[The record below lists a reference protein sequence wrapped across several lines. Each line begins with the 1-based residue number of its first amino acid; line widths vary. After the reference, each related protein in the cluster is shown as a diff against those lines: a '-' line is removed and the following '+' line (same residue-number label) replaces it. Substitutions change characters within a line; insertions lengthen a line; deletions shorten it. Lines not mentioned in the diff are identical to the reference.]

1 MEVTNLDLLNKI
13 GIFIATH
20 GLAVFLVVYYAVWM
34 YPQLRKERKEWIE
47 QITRLRQLVD
57 PETRPLTIRQAEVA
71 FELAINAYLDKL
83 RLQFRTVP
91 LGGFGT
97 TGPSY
102 GRDESSSMCR
112 TNAFGEMVAYKPTL
126 DDKNDALRNLHSLIN
141 RVSSLRKKR
150 ERIVREKLL
159 RLFRE
164 VEQSAQSITHQLGKL
179 RFGSTALE
187 GPWREAL
194 EEVEKLWVEKINQ
207 GFSYFHEEELRRLE
221 QFFREHPGYEEA
233 SESEIEMMQ
242 DVVSPGE
249 LKTEDLIELTGGV
262 LQRSLNNLI
271 KNVSE
276 HHVVNA

>member
-1 MEVTNLDLLNKI
+1 MEATNPNLLNQI

-34 YPQLRKERKEWIE
+34 YPQLREERKDWIE

-83 RLQFRTVP
+83 RLQFRTVT
-91 LGGFGT
+91 LVGFGT
-97 TGPSY
+97 ARPSH
-102 GRDESSSMCR
+102 GRDESSSMRR
-112 TNAFGEMVAYKPTL
+112 TNAFGEMVAYEPTL
-126 DDKNDALRNLHSLIN
+126 EDSDPYKNLQSLIN
-141 RVSSLRKKR
+141 RIRSLRKKR
-150 ERIVREKLL
+150 ERIVRETLL

-179 RFGSTALE
+179 RFGLTTLE
-187 GPWREAL
+187 GPWREAM
-194 EEVEKLWVEKINQ
+194 EEVEELWVEKSKQ
-207 GFSYFHEEELRRLE
+207 GFSYFHEDDLSRLE
-221 QFFREHPGYEEA
+221 LFFQEHPGYEEA
-233 SESEIEMMQ
+233 SESMIEMMQ
-242 DVVSPGE
+242 DVLSPGE
-249 LKTEDLIELTGGV
+249 LKTEDMIQLTGGV

-276 HHVVNA
+276 HHAVNA